1 MENAYRTMLVPDAFV
16 AMARDISSTL
26 APSGGANMYT
36 TGLSANGQPPATY
49 WVSSGFIDAD
59 YAALMPLSEW
69 TWIIDDEETGAGHWE
84 ETVISSGEPAV
95 IYAMYTQAIQPTP
108 TEEDPE
114 PAPITPSFTEQDVAD
129 MLAEVDV
136 TTEDPFVA
144 FNRLGL
150 QMVQEPMEAEV

>member
-16 AMARDISSTL
+16 ELARDISSTL

-36 TGLSANGQPPATY
+36 TGLSATWQAPATH

-69 TWIIDDEETGAGHWE
+69 TQDEEGVWQ

-95 IYAMYTQAIQPTP
+95 IYAMYTQAI
-108 TEEDPE
+108 DPAI
-114 PAPITPSFTEQDVAD
+114 PAFDEQDVAD

-136 TTEDPFVA
+136 TTEEPFTA
-144 FNRLGL
+144 FGRLGL
-150 QMVQEPMEAEV
+150 QMVQEEAVVV

>member
-1 MENAYRTMLVPDAFV
+1 MENAYRNMIVPDAFV
-16 AMARDISSTL
+16 ALARDISSTL
-26 APSGGANMYT
+26 APIGGAGMYT

-84 ETVISSGEPAV
+84 ETVISAGEPAV
-95 IYAMYTQAIQPTP
+95 IYAMYAQAIDPTI
-108 TEEDPE
+108 
-114 PAPITPSFTEQDVAD
+114 PAFDEQDVAD
-129 MLAEVDV
+129 MLAACDV

-150 QMVQEPMEAEV
+150 QMVQEEPITE

>member
-16 AMARDISSTL
+16 ELARDISSTL

-36 TGLSANGQPPATY
+36 TGLSATGQPPATY

-69 TWIIDDEETGAGHWE
+69 SWVVDDEETGAGHWE

-95 IYAMYTQAIQPTP
+95 IYAMYTQGI
-108 TEEDPE
+108 E
-114 PAPITPSFTEQDVAD
+114 PDLPAFDEQDVAD
-129 MLAEVDV
+129 MLDACDV
-136 TTEDPFVA
+136 TTEEPFTA

-150 QMVQEPMEAEV
+150 QMVQEEPITE

>member
-16 AMARDISSTL
+16 ALARDISSTL

-36 TGLSANGQPPATY
+36 TGLSADGQPPATY

-69 TWIIDDEETGAGHWE
+69 TWIIDDEETGKGHWD
-84 ETVISSGEPAV
+84 ETIISSGEPAV
-95 IYAMYTQAIQPTP
+95 IYAMYTQAI
-108 TEEDPE
+108 DPDL
-114 PAPITPSFTEQDVAD
+114 PAFTEQDVAD
-129 MLAEVDV
+129 MLAACDV

-150 QMVQEPMEAEV
+150 QMVQEEPITE